1 MEGIVTLNCDYKE
14 GDSIFIRQQVKTED
28 LEVIPK
34 NLNNQFGKADF
45 CNYRRPDFL
54 VLTQKDREVVK
65 IGKIMI
71 EVKKSVKKFKTNDE
85 GFGRGQLFR
94 DSRWHLY
101 QLKEGYKRYFP
112 NVKEEDIEI
121 SYYIVTVE
129 VQDENMI
136 EIKGEELIREVP
148 SPYVYPYTGIIIKKD
163 KDVNRVIEQIRNDF
177 LTDSKK
183 FGDQKTLVPES

>member
-1 MEGIVTLNCDYKE
+1 M
-14 GDSIFIRQQVKTED
+14 
-28 LEVIPK
+28 
-34 NLNNQFGKADF
+34 
-45 CNYRRPDFL
+45 
-54 VLTQKDREVVK
+54 
-65 IGKIMI
+65 
-71 EVKKSVKKFKTNDE
+71 
-85 GFGRGQLFR
+85 
-94 DSRWHLY
+94 
-101 QLKEGYKRYFP
+101 
-112 NVKEEDIEI
+112 KEEDIEI

-129 VQDENMI
+129 VQDENTI